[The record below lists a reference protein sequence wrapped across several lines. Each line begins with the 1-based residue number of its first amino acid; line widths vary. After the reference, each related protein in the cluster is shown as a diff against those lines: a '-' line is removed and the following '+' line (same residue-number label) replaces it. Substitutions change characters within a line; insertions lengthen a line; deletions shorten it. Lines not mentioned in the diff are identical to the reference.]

1 MWVENLLSDVVSW
14 SAADSYKSNLDL
26 GALDLAALDLADE
39 VIFYVNVSD

>member
-1 MWVENLLSDVVSW
+1 MLTGAVSW

-26 GALDLAALDLADE
+26 EALDLAALDLADE